1 MPGTTLIRRASEC
14 SLEELTLALKNGFQD
29 YAFPFTRTPAQQAE
43 RMMLDDV
50 VVEGSFV
57 AFGEAGPVGAVLL
70 GVRGERG
77 WCSDLALAV
86 EYRGQGVGRAL
97 MEQQIVEARSRKL
110 ARLQLEVLTNN
121 TPALQLY
128 QSLGF
133 TIERELT
140 DYFGPLPYGVE
151 PHAFSG
157 VLVPDFEAG
166 DAEDPTAAGRSP
178 VPFDAAAAM
187 RYYDAYH
194 LVPPSWERERPLLER
209 QIAAERVRALAV
221 PPHGQ
226 AGDEGA
232 APDAYLL
239 YSEQEGQLDLL
250 AFGVRP
256 GADVTG
262 GLELATELL
271 SALVGQ
277 HPQARFFALNVP
289 PGDPL
294 GPILESAGCPVV
306 ARTFEMLLML

>member
-1 MPGTTLIRRASEC
+1 MPATTFIRRASEC
-14 SLEELTLALKNGFQD
+14 SLEEITLALKNGFQD

-43 RMMLDDV
+43 RMALDDV
-50 VVEGSFV
+50 VLEGSFV
-57 AFGEAGPVGAVLL
+57 AFSNAGPVGAVLL
-70 GVRGERG
+70 GVRGQRG
-77 WCSDLALAV
+77 WCSDLALAA

-97 MEQQIVEARSRKL
+97 MEHQIEEARARKL

-140 DYFGPLPYGVE
+140 DYSGPLPYGVE
-151 PHAFSG
+151 AHAFSG

-166 DAEDPTAAGRSP
+166 DAEDLTAAGRVP
-178 VPFDAAAAM
+178 VSFDPAAAL
-187 RYYDAYH
+187 RYYDEYH
-194 LVPPSWERERPLLER
+194 LVPPSWELERPLLER
-209 QIAAERVRALAV
+209 LIAAGRVRALAA
-221 PPHGQ
+221 P
-226 AGDEGA
+226 GA
-232 APDAYLL
+232 EDNAPDAYLL
-239 YSEQEGQLDLL
+239 YAGREAQVDLL

-262 GLELATELL
+262 GLELATGLL
-271 SALVGQ
+271 NALAGQ

-294 GPILESAGCPVV
+294 GPILENAGCPVA

>member
-1 MPGTTLIRRASEC
+1 MSGTTLIRRASEC
-14 SLEELTLALKNGFQD
+14 SLEELTLALKHGFAD
-29 YAFPFTRTPAQQAE
+29 YVFPFTRTPAQQAE
-43 RMMLDDV
+43 RMALDDV

-70 GVRGERG
+70 GVRGQRG
-77 WCSDLALAV
+77 WCSDLALAA

-97 MEQQIVEARSRKL
+97 MEHLLEEARARKL
-110 ARLQLEVLTNN
+110 AQLQLEVLTNN

-133 TIERELT
+133 TIARELS
-140 DYFGPLPYGVE
+140 DYSGPLRYVVE

-166 DAEDPTAAGRSP
+166 EEEDPTAGGRAP
-178 VPFDAAAAM
+178 VPFDPAAAM
-187 RYYDAYH
+187 RYYEEYH
-194 LVPPSWERERPLLER
+194 LVPPSWELERPLLER
-209 QIAAERVRALAV
+209 QIAAGRVRALAV
-221 PPHGQ
+221 PAKGQ
-226 AGDEGA
+226 AGEEDA

-239 YSEQEGQLDLL
+239 YSEQEGQVDLL
-250 AFGVRP
+250 AFGARP

-262 GLELATELL
+262 GLELATELV
-271 SALVGQ
+271 SALAGQ

-294 GPILESAGCPVV
+294 GPILENAGCPVI
-306 ARTFEMLLML
+306 AKTFEMLLTL